1 MMKMIGNSM
10 IEPSLVELLK
20 KVDSRYALVVMVSKR
35 ARQLIQ
41 GDKPLINKPDLK
53 SVSLAINEINE
64 DLVYA
69 VHETEDKKNES
80 DDDL

>member
-1 MMKMIGNSM
+1 MSGNSM

-53 SVSLAINEINE
+53 AVSLAINEIND
-64 DLVYA
+64 DLIYPIR
-69 VHETEDKKNES
+69 ETEGKDRDNE
-80 DDDL
+80 

>member
-1 MMKMIGNSM
+1 MSGNSM

-20 KVDSRYALVVMVSKR
+20 KVESRYALVVMVSKR

-53 SVSLAINEINE
+53 AVSLAINEINQN
-64 DLVYA
+64 LVRPVY
-69 VHETEDKKNES
+69 ETGDKDKDKNIEFN
-80 DDDL
+80 DI